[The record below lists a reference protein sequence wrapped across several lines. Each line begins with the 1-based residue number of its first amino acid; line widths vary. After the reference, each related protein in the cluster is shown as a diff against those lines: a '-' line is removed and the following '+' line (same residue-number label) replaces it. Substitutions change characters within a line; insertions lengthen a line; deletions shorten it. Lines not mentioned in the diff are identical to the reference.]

1 MRMRGRPRS
10 RASSSRRP
18 RSRDV
23 LRARVTRARDEKTF
37 FLPATTRRSLASTL
51 DASPFARACA
61 VSTSRASDVHPRARR
76 HHTHRHHAS
85 HSTHVSLVV
94 YTSHLPSTIVP
105 SPPPPPLESRS
116 VTSTYYIKRHP
127 STTPHTPHP
136 CAPSPSTTRAPP
148 SSPSTVRMW
157 INPRRMTATTTA
169 TGVCDDPMATMFA
182 SECASARVFR
192 PRARYASTMT
202 TRERDDPRGCD
213 VDVDVDEMRCDE
225 WRLTMMTSRA
235 MRPFERG
242 AVGRRGRG
250 GAR

>member
-94 YTSHLPSTIVP
+94 YTSHLSSTIVP
-105 SPPPPPLESRS
+105 SPPPPPGLS
-116 VTSTYYIKRHP
+116 I
-127 STTPHTPHP
+127 
-136 CAPSPSTTRAPP
+136 P
-148 SSPSTVRMW
+148 SSARSLACSALLLFIPSSARSLARSLACFPQRASALHPIVRSL
-157 INPRRMTATTTA
+157 NRSLEREHG
-169 TGVCDDPMATMFA
+169 GVCT
-182 SECASARVFR
+182 
-192 PRARYASTMT
+192 
-202 TRERDDPRGCD
+202 
-213 VDVDVDEMRCDE
+213 
-225 WRLTMMTSRA
+225 LLL
-235 MRPFERG
+235 
-242 AVGRRGRG
+242 
-250 GAR
+250 